1 MSLFYYFSSF
11 STSFPGLMGD
21 PPVHTLCRTPE
32 VEVCQPAYSRPHC
45 PELSRSPTYSAY
57 PYPSS
62 GEVGALLSLPSNPKQ
77 DHISLWE
84 YFCLLL
90 NISKQIR
97 KAMFTQLSGLV
108 TSSPN
113 F

>member
-1 MSLFYYFSSF
+1 MD
-11 STSFPGLMGD
+11 GEAWWAA
-21 PPVHTLCRTPE
+21 VHGVAKSWT
-32 VEVCQPAYSRPHC
+32 Q
-45 PELSRSPTYSAY
+45 LSDFTFTFHFHAY

>member
-1 MSLFYYFSSF
+1 
-11 STSFPGLMGD
+11 MGD

-32 VEVCQPAYSRPHC
+32 VEVCQPAYSHPQC

-62 GEVGALLSLPSNPKQ
+62 DEVGALLSLPSNPKQ
-77 DHISLWE
+77 DHIALWE

-90 NISKQIR
+90 NISKQVG